1 LRIPQKDLESILNGI
16 NDFILVISP
25 DREIIEVNDSFLRH
39 MNYSRDKVIGKK
51 CYEVFKEATRKSSN
65 CDLVCPI
72 QQVIERKTQCQVE
85 LTRLGGDNQPR
96 YSELSLFPI
105 WKDSGEISMFV
116 EISRDITKRKRDEK
130 EMTRRLEKMVED
142 RTRQLKESHNKLL
155 HQDKMSSLGKLSSSV
170 VHEINNPISG
180 ILNLAMLCKRIIKE
194 DLIDQKEIDL
204 FRQYLNLIETE
215 TRRISRIV
223 SNLLVFSRRSKI
235 ELKRISLNQLIEKT
249 LFLNSNLLKLN
260 NVTVET
266 QLVPELPDFY
276 GSEDQLQQV
285 FMNLVSNAAESMG
298 DTDGGVLSVNT
309 EYSVE
314 NDVIFIQFNDT
325 GVGIHDENIS
335 KLFEPFFTTKKKGK
349 GVGLGLSVA
358 YGIVEEHGGKIY
370 VDSKPG
376 QGASFRVVL
385 PRKSLSE
392 SDPEVQKNLKKRLH
406 P

>member
-1 LRIPQKDLESILNGI
+1 LRIPQQDLESILNGI

-39 MNYSRDKVIGKK
+39 MNYSRNNVIGKK

-65 CDLVCPI
+65 CDRVCPI
-72 QQVIERKTQCQVE
+72 QKVIETKNQCQVE

-96 YSELSLFPI
+96 YSELTLFPI
-105 WKDSGEISMFV
+105 WEDTGEISMYV
-116 EISRDITKRKRDEK
+116 EISRDITKRKKDEK
-130 EMTRRLEKMVED
+130 EMTQRLEKMVEE

-204 FRQYLNLIETE
+204 FRQYMNLIETE
-215 TRRISRIV
+215 TRRISRII
-223 SNLLVFSRRSKI
+223 SNLLVFSRRTKI
-235 ELKRISLNQLIEKT
+235 DLKRISLNQLIEKT
-249 LFLNSNLLKLN
+249 LFLNANLLKIN
-260 NVTVET
+260 NVTI
-266 QLVPELPDFY
+266 QSDLNPQLPDFY

-298 DTDGGVLSVNT
+298 ETDGGILTVNT
-309 EYSVE
+309 VYSAE
-314 NDVIFIQFNDT
+314 NDVIFIKFNDT
-325 GVGIHDENIS
+325 GVGIHNENIS
-335 KLFEPFFTTKKKGK
+335 KLFEPFFTTKKEGK

-358 YGIVEEHGGKIY
+358 YGIIEEHGGKIY
-370 VDSKPG
+370 VVSKLG
-376 QGASFRVVL
+376 QGASFRIVL

-392 SDPEVQKNLKKRLH
+392 SDFDTNKPVKKRLH